1 MTKGRAVILLLVLAG
16 VLWILAAQSWGAAA
30 QAPTG
35 PAGVAEVAGEEEG
48 GHPVLTACAA
58 IIAVAA
64 LLLALLGRIGRIVV
78 CGLIAAVGAGALLTG
93 AASSAPMHGCRDRG
107 RGRLDRGR
115 EPRLA
120 GHQPIR
126 PADRPGGRRGRRP
139 DLDVGRAVQGRG
151 PQLSQRARHATMTS
165 ENH

>member
-93 AASSAPMHGCRDRG
+93 AASSAPM
-107 RGRLDRGR
+107 DRGR

>member
-64 LLLALLGRIGRIVV
+64 LLLALLGRTGRIVV
-78 CGLIAAVGAGALLTG
+78 CDLIAAVGAGALLTG
-93 AASSAPMHGCRDRG
+93 AASSAPMHLAVLAVATGAAIVAVAVWTAVVSRGWRVTSRYDRQT
-107 RGRLDRGR
+107 
-115 EPRLA
+115 A
-120 GHQPIR
+120 
-126 PADRPGGRRGRRP
+126 PADVADDDPTSTWDALSRGEDP
-139 DLDVGRAVQGRG
+139 
-151 PQLSQRARHATMTS
+151 S
-165 ENH
+165 

>member
-58 IIAVAA
+58 IIAVAS
-64 LLLALLGRIGRIVV
+64 LLLALLGRAGRIVV
-78 CGLIAAVGAGALLTG
+78 CVLIAAVGAGALLTG
-93 AASSAPMHGCRDRG
+93 VSSSAPVHLVVLTAATGALIVAAAVWTAVVSRGWRVTSRYDRQATAADPEDDDPTTAWDALS
-107 RGRLDRGR
+107 RGED
-115 EPRLA
+115 P
-120 GHQPIR
+120 
-126 PADRPGGRRGRRP
+126 
-139 DLDVGRAVQGRG
+139 
-151 PQLSQRARHATMTS
+151 S
-165 ENH
+165 